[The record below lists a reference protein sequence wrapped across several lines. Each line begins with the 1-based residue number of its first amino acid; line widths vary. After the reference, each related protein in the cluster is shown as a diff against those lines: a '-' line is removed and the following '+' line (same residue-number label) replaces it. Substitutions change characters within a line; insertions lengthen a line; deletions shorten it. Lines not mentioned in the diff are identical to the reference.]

1 MKMTIL
7 AAAVVACCAALP
19 AHAAE
24 TVKIGLIQPLTGSV
38 AYNGVAAVNGAKIA
52 VAERNSK
59 AGENG
64 TKYELVV
71 EDGQC
76 QPSKTVSAAE
86 KLIQKDQVP
95 VIVGAF
101 CSSATIA
108 AMSVIEKYKVPMVS
122 GISSKSD
129 LTERGNKWFFRS
141 AETDGLLASAFA
153 KILVDQLKLKKI
165 AYIGVNDDWGRGGIS
180 EFSSQI
186 EAAGGETAMK
196 LYFDHGATDFYTLL
210 TRVRAAKPDGVF
222 VAAETQDGSILV
234 KQMKEVGLESQ
245 VFGVGS
251 WATADFVK
259 LAGDAAEGIHAAVPY
274 AYTIDRPENKAFVE
288 EYKKANDGALPGKYS
303 AAGYNALNIVMDA
316 VERAGEATPEKIRDA
331 LPATDYK
338 GPNGEFKFTEKGQGY
353 GFDAVL
359 VRLHNGQPEI
369 VDTATVT
376 PN

>member
-7 AAAVVACCAALP
+7 AAALTACCAALS

-24 TVKIGLIQPLTGSV
+24 TVKIGLIEPLTGSV
-38 AYNGVAAVNGAKIA
+38 AYNGVSAVNGAKIA
-52 VAERNSK
+52 VAERNAK

-64 TKYELVV
+64 VKYELVV

-108 AMSVIEKYKVPMVS
+108 AMSVIEKYQVPMVS

-141 AETDGLLASAFA
+141 AETDGLLAKAFA

-259 LAGDAAEGIHAAVPY
+259 LAGEAAEGIHAAVPY
-274 AYTIDRPENKAFVE
+274 AYTIDRPENKVFVK
-288 EYKKANDGALPGKYS
+288 EYQEAYNELPGKYS

-316 VERAGEATPEKIRDA
+316 IERAGEATPQKIRDA

-338 GPNGEFKFTEKGQGY
+338 GPNGTFKFTDKGQGY

-359 VRLHNGQPEI
+359 VKLHEGAPQI
-369 VDTATVT
+369 VDRATVT
-376 PN
+376 PE